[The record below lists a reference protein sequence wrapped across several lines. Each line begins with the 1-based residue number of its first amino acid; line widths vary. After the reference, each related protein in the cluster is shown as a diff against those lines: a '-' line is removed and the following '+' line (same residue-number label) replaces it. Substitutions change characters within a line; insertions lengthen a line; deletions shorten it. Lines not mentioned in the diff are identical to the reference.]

1 MNDNEE
7 QARFFVRTWAEAV
20 LRQAE
25 RAQAIRRKAVQDDR
39 NYERMEDWSPPMEVL
54 EENFRAQWAEE
65 HQLVW
70 AAHQLERWDAR
81 LRRERGQEPRGE
93 DPFLKDVRDALE
105 HLDEVDF
112 VQDRAISP
120 VPVRGKKY
128 IGRAIRK
135 LPGGALDLH
144 LSGAA
149 LVGGIPPQA
158 IEARALEAVRAVE
171 QELEQEQEQREQHAA
186 FVYAAEHGPE
196 LRDLVQQIADFYAH
210 AESLIGPPIA
220 SGGNLV
226 STTKGEATAAQ
237 PSPGTTSVSGSRDD

>member
-1 MNDNEE
+1 VNDNEE

-25 RAQAIRRKAVQDDR
+25 RAQAIRRKAGQDDR

-70 AAHQLERWDAR
+70 AAHQLERWDTR
-81 LRRERGQEPRGE
+81 LRRERGQEPRKE

-112 VQDRAISP
+112 TQGQAISP
-120 VPVRGKKY
+120 VPVKGKEY

-149 LVGGIPPQA
+149 LVGGVPPQA

-171 QELEQEQEQREQHAA
+171 QELEQEQREQHAA
-186 FVYAAEHGPE
+186 FIHAAEHDPE

-210 AESLIGPPIA
+210 PERLIGPPLA
-220 SGGNLV
+220 SGGNLAPA
-226 STTKGEATAAQ
+226 TKGEETAAT
-237 PSPGTTSVSGSRDD
+237 PSPGTTGVSGTPDD

>member
-1 MNDNEE
+1 MSDNEE

-25 RAQAIRRKAVQDDR
+25 RAQAIRRKASQDDR
-39 NYERMEDWSPPMEVL
+39 NYERMEDWSPPMAVL

-65 HQLVW
+65 QQLVW

-81 LRRERGQEPRGE
+81 LRRERGQEPHRE

-112 VQDRAISP
+112 TQDQAISP
-120 VPVRGKKY
+120 VPVKGKEY

-144 LSGAA
+144 LPGSA

-158 IEARALEAVRAVE
+158 IEARALETVQAVE
-171 QELEQEQEQREQHAA
+171 QELELEQREQHDAFLHAA
-186 FVYAAEHGPE
+186 QHDPE
-196 LRDLVQQIADFYAH
+196 LRNVLEQIADFYAH
-210 AESLIGPPIA
+210 PERLIGPPLA
-220 SGGNLV
+220 QGGNLD
-226 STTKGEATAAQ
+226 TATKRAATALE
-237 PSPGTTSVSGSRDD
+237 PSPDATSVSEPQDT

>member
-1 MNDNEE
+1 
-7 QARFFVRTWAEAV
+7 
-20 LRQAE
+20 
-25 RAQAIRRKAVQDDR
+25 
-39 NYERMEDWSPPMEVL
+39 MEVL

-81 LRRERGQEPRGE
+81 LRRERGQEPRRE

-112 VQDRAISP
+112 AQDQADPP
-120 VPVRGKKY
+120 VLAKGKEY

-144 LSGAA
+144 LSQTA

-171 QELEQEQEQREQHAA
+171 QELEQEQREQHAA
-186 FVYAAEHGPE
+186 FVYAAEHDPE

-210 AESLIGPPIA
+210 AERLIGPPIA
-220 SGGNLV
+220 SGGNLTP
-226 STTKGEATAAQ
+226 TTKGEATAAK
-237 PSPGTTSVSGSRDD
+237 PSPGTTSVSGSGDD